1 MDCKGIKFH
10 YLVNVIYSF
19 KIYIFQQNNNLQEK
33 LVFSLQI
40 VKISPTKSYF
50 CYSFTI
56 G

>member
-1 MDCKGIKFH
+1 MDCKGIKFQ
-10 YLVNVIYSF
+10 YKLILYTVL